1 MNAIIISKTDNVAI
15 VLQDI
20 AKGDEVIVGENIMT
34 AIDDI
39 PYTHKIAL
47 TDIFAGFGVIKY
59 GEVIATA
66 SQDIRRGQWV
76 HVHNLKAEVKDW

>member
-1 MNAIIISKTDNVAI
+1 MYAIIISKTDNVAI
-15 VLQDI
+15 VLRDI
-20 AKGDEVIVGENIMT
+20 VKGDEVIAGENILT

-47 TDIFAGFGVIKY
+47 TDISKDLDIIKY

-76 HVHNLKAEVKDW
+76 HVHNLQAESIE